1 MKSFQETQFA
11 FARHMRAPDEYPAPE
26 GMEDRRMGI
35 YRELV
40 YNNIES
46 LIATVFPVLRSILN
60 DSIWHSMV
68 RDFIHRHECKTP
80 YFLEISE
87 EFLHYLVQVRGICA
101 DDPVFLLELA
111 HYEWIELALD
121 VSEDTLPAIDTL
133 PADLMAA
140 RPCVSPL
147 VALLAYQYPVHKVSP
162 RFQPQAMTPTQLL
175 VYRNRADKVCF
186 MEANPLTQRLL
197 SLLQS
202 QSLTLSD
209 ALVIIAAELQ
219 HTEVDGFSSDAQTLI
234 KDFYDLGVIS
244 HFG

>member
-1 MKSFQETQFA
+1 MKSFQQTQLA